1 MAGRA
6 PRSQIRSRKVL
17 EARPRSPT
25 THPGTSGRQSSSPGA
40 IGSSWAWR
48 QREGDGATTAIRHP
62 AGLGAGAAP
71 RAAQRLTAV
80 ALIAV
85 GPSFVGACRL
95 LVGASV
101 GAVEKGHAEG
111 DTALLD
117 PVEQALPDPEMRP
130 ADEGLRGLPPGPE
143 RAGDTP
149 PLGAVLVPPED
160 GLDRLPQV
168 VVRHLAVR
176 PDLVDQRLQ
185 LRPPR
190 VCQNVNARVLRHPR
204 QLGTYLRG

>member
-6 PRSQIRSRKVL
+6 PRSQIRSRKVS

-25 THPGTSGRQSSSPGA
+25 THPGTSGRQSSSPGP
-40 IGSSWAWR
+40 IGSSWARR
-48 QREGDGATTAIRHP
+48 QREGDGATTAIRNH
-62 AGLGAGAAP
+62 AGLGAAAAT

-80 ALIAV
+80 ALLAV
-85 GPSFVGACRL
+85 GPPLVSACRL
-95 LVGASV
+95 LVGANG

-111 DTALLD
+111 DPALLD
-117 PVEQALPDPEMRP
+117 QVEQALPDPEMRP
-130 ADEGLRGLPPGPE
+130 ADEGLRRLPPGPE
-143 RAGDTP
+143 LAGDTP

-168 VVRHLAVR
+168 VVSHLAVW